1 MRFKNSIN
9 NRIKGETFINQLQ
22 FGFWLPN
29 ILNKK
34 LVKMKIL
41 ILLIL
46 VVTLADFGRS
56 DEPPDPSEYVNEM
69 DECIKVGDFMN
80 ECNNCKC
87 SALWQP
93 AYCSVLQCSLSRQSQ
108 GPSASEFLGNWWTL
122 SDLQDFYFCSAQI
135 SESNVLVSDHKKL
148 MENLMQ
154 YLKSIF
160 RESFRYLN
168 EKGVCKKKGDFVDYC
183 NKCRCTDVGKPG
195 YCSMKMCPEYSNSL
209 NLPKELSRSKND
221 RSAVLKLPIQIFN
234 FRRS

>member
-1 MRFKNSIN
+1 M
-9 NRIKGETFINQLQ
+9 
-22 FGFWLPN
+22 FGFVATSLLLGVAVFVEQAKSRSKRKWVS
-29 ILNKK
+29 KK
-34 LVKMKIL
+34 LVNFK
-41 ILLIL
+41 
-46 VVTLADFGRS
+46 RS
-56 DEPPDPSEYVNEM
+56 TR
-69 DECIKVGDFMN
+69 
-80 ECNNCKC
+80 
-87 SALWQP
+87 L
-93 AYCSVLQCSLSRQSQ
+93 
-108 GPSASEFLGNWWTL
+108 
-122 SDLQDFYFCSAQI
+122 YFCSAQI

-168 EKGVCKKKGDFVDYC
+168 EKGVCKKKGYFVDYC